1 MGLLGTGNSTNKFCI
16 SKECK
21 IAKHE
26 NQKFGFKPGLFIRV
40 PKKGDQAYCS
50 PSLQEEFLESDL
62 IADFITELKTVQEW
76 VSIFAQIR
84 MIGIKID
91 ATEWQEKGRL
101 RQRAK
106 SAKTPKKS
114 KTQRSQAWGDLRN
127 ISADFDTLRSS
138 LSSGT
143 EEDSTIE
150 NRLHILEEQMRL
162 LTDILEGSQRY

>member
-1 MGLLGTGNSTNKFCI
+1 
-16 SKECK
+16 
-21 IAKHE
+21 
-26 NQKFGFKPGLFIRV
+26 
-40 PKKGDQAYCS
+40 
-50 PSLQEEFLESDL
+50 
-62 IADFITELKTVQEW
+62 
-76 VSIFAQIR
+76 